1 MNGKT
6 VEGVRLQLEHS
17 PDRAIVVSTL
27 VEAWAVV
34 KAGLVKEGL
43 IDDVQRLLLLVLHL
57 SDTRCRSCT
66 VSH

>member
-6 VEGVRLQLEHS
+6 AECTRVQLEYS
-17 PDRAIVVSTL
+17 PDKAIVVSTL

-43 IDDVQRLLLLVLHL
+43 IDDVRRLL
-57 SDTRCRSCT
+57 
-66 VSH
+66 